1 MHKLTRTAA
10 AAVTGVAMALATTGV
25 GAAVTVAT
33 ASIAAAS
40 EVGAQG
46 WDVAGSYGTQQECVA
61 AGDAGVSDGSWAEYR
76 CALFE
81 ARWDLMIP
89 A

>member
-10 AAVTGVAMALATTGV
+10 TAAMGVAMALVFTGA
-25 GAAVTVAT
+25 GAAVTFAT
-33 ASIAAAS
+33 ASAAAAS
-40 EVGAQG
+40 EVGVQG

-61 AGDAGVSDGSWAEYR
+61 AGNTGVSDGSWAEYR

>member
-10 AAVTGVAMALATTGV
+10 AAAMGVATALATTDV

-33 ASIAAAS
+33 ASVAAAS

-61 AGDAGVSDGSWAEYR
+61 AGERASATGVGRSAGAHCSRPGGT
-76 CALFE
+76 
-81 ARWDLMIP
+81 
-89 A
+89 

>member
-1 MHKLTRTAA
+1 MHKPTRTAA
-10 AAVTGVAMALATTGV
+10 TAAMGVAMALVLTGA
-25 GAAVTVAT
+25 GAAVTFAT
-33 ASIAAAS
+33 ASAAAAS

-61 AGDAGVSDGSWAEYR
+61 AGEAGVSDGSWAQYR

>member
-1 MHKLTRTAA
+1 MHKPTRTAA
-10 AAVTGVAMALATTGV
+10 TAAMGVAMALVLTGA
-25 GAAVTVAT
+25 GAAVTFAT
-33 ASIAAAS
+33 ASAVAAS

-61 AGDAGVSDGSWAEYR
+61 AGEAGVSDGSWAQYR